1 MPIRTIDFWTIS
13 PLLALLVLGLVLY
26 LRRRGVPTVQLFCI
40 TAFCAYLAGVAAL
53 TVFPI
58 VFDRQLVHA
67 MRVDGVSIAH
77 GLNLVPFKGISGGSY
92 SSSQVVGN
100 FVLGLPF
107 GFGLPF
113 VGVRSGWRVLVWGLL
128 FALAIEGAQLAL
140 NLAYGFAFRVVD
152 INDVILNFLGVVAGM
167 LAFLLVSA
175 PYRWLGRGNGRGGG
189 PSYLRGVL
197 SAR

>member
-13 PLLALLVLGLVLY
+13 PFLALLVLALVLV
-26 LRRRGVPTVQLFCI
+26 LRRRVPTVQLFCI
-40 TAFCAYLAGVAAL
+40 VAFCAYLAGVSAL

-58 VFDRQLVHA
+58 VLDRHLVHA
-67 MRVDGVSIAH
+67 MRVDGASIAH
-77 GLNLVPFKGISGGSY
+77 GLNLVPFKGISAGSY
-92 SSSQVVGN
+92 SSSQVAGN

-113 VGVRSGWRVLVWGLL
+113 VGVRSSWKVLVWGLL
-128 FALAIEGAQLAL
+128 FALAIEGTQFAL

-152 INDVILNFLGVVAGM
+152 INDVILNFAGVVAG
-167 LAFLLVSA
+167 LFAFLLVCA
-175 PYRWLGRGNGRGGG
+175 PYRWLGSGGHQGG
-189 PSYLRGVL
+189 PSYLRDVL